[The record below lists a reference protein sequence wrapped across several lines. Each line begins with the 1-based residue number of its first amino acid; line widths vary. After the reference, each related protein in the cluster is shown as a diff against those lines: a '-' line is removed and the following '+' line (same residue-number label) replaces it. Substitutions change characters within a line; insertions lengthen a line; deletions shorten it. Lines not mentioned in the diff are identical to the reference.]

1 MLQVSVSSSISHAL
15 NGATTISID
24 ATTINELMHK
34 LIERYP
40 LIENQCTTGI
50 AVAINGEIYRDN
62 WGVTIPQ
69 DSEVYLLPRIPGG

>member
-1 MLQVSVSSSISHAL
+1 MLQISVSSSISPAL
-15 NGATTISID
+15 DGATTIVI
-24 ATTINELMHK
+24 AAQTINELMHK

-40 LIENQCTTGI
+40 RIESQCATGI

-62 WGVTIPQ
+62 WGVEIPQ